1 MGEMKTIESTGGGA
15 AGAVP
20 GRGGWRAMA
29 RRPLRAPSVR
39 TLAVGVAIGFALD
52 YSLLLLLGD
61 SLVETLVASEDGIV
75 ENAGAAA
82 FLGASIL
89 FGVAYARARRLAHLV
104 LALAFF
110 LGAGEELAWGQHALG
125 FGTPA
130 AYERWNAQGEVTI
143 HNLVFIQR
151 GSYVPVD
158 IVEVLFFVFAIVYT
172 VLLPLLGARSA
183 AARRALARRVPIVP
197 GAFGALLLAN
207 LALLALAGL
216 LSSADRS
223 HPVLEVGE
231 TGFAVLFLAVAL
243 DAARARAPGSGA
255 RTGGRAAS
263 ASLDPVE

>member
-1 MGEMKTIESTGGGA
+1 
-15 AGAVP
+15 
-20 GRGGWRAMA
+20 MA
-29 RRPLRAPSVR
+29 RRPLGAPSVR
-39 TLAVGVAIGFALD
+39 ALAVGVAIGFALD
-52 YSLLLLLGD
+52 YSLLLLDD

-82 FLGASIL
+82 FLGASML
-89 FGVAYARARRLAHLV
+89 FGVAYARARRRAYLV

-110 LGAGEELAWGQHALG
+110 VGAGEEWAWGQHALG

-130 AYERWNAQGEVTI
+130 LYEGWNAQGEVTI
-143 HNLVFIQR
+143 HNLVFLQQ
-151 GSYVPVD
+151 GTYVPVD

-172 VLLPLLGARSA
+172 VLVPLLAARSV
-183 AARRALARRVPIVP
+183 AARGALARRATIVL
-197 GAFGALLLAN
+197 GAFGTLLLAN
-207 LALLALAGL
+207 LALLALATL

-223 HPVLEVGE
+223 HAVLEVGE

-243 DAARARAPGSGA
+243 DAARSRAPGSLA